1 MGVESMPML
10 RLSAFVC
17 AIALFAGAFAEI
29 TYTVT
34 PETESTR
41 LKFAVSFETDKP
53 SVDVQLPRWA
63 PGSYRLFNPSVT
75 GLTARSGSASLDVQ
89 AIDDNT
95 WRVTTGGNRDVVVEY
110 TTPMRLNSG
119 AVHYTGPHNYVYVV
133 GRINEA
139 CKLRINLPEG
149 WRAINGL
156 DEDGR
161 GWSAPDYDTL
171 ADNPVTL
178 ENYLLDTYTVGNRP
192 HYIVLYG
199 DGKANIDRAA
209 LLKYCKDITVS
220 QTAFFGDI
228 PYSKYVWH
236 FNVNN
241 GMDGAGGLEHLSS
254 TSISLAAG
262 LGPSAVSVLSHE
274 FFHLWNVKRIRSK
287 PLGPF
292 DSQNLPK
299 TGALWWLEGVT
310 DYYAS
315 LLLHRYGI
323 LPESFIYSE
332 IVSNFRGYDNHP
344 QRNNINPHEA
354 SMRVGETNNGR
365 GNSNGYLMSYYTM
378 GWVAGLCLDIELRRL
393 TNNKH
398 TLDDVMLALYQ
409 ISGLPKPGF
418 EEGEIRKQFV
428 RLGGDEMGTYFDKI
442 VHQNGGIAVREA
454 LAKVGL
460 QIEQLDERYK
470 DAGFEFTGSDGAI
483 QIRRDAGELKRGDRI
498 KRIGS
503 TYLGDLNPIQAAKAA
518 QAALDAAP
526 AGVPIALDYAGD
538 EEATVM
544 ITPQLR
550 VRTVTKV
557 TKIPRPGPEATML
570 REALLRVVPM
580 PKD

>member
-1 MGVESMPML
+1 M
-10 RLSAFVC
+10 RC
-17 AIALFAGAFAEI
+17 LFALCATLLAACALADV
-29 TYTVT
+29 TYTIT
-34 PETESTR
+34 PNPATER
-41 LKFAVSFETDKP
+41 LEFAVSFDTDQA

-63 PGSYRLFNPSVT
+63 PGSYRLYNPGIAGVKAARGGTELAVTSV
-75 GLTARSGSASLDVQ
+75 
-89 AIDDNT
+89 DDNT
-95 WRVTTGGNRDVVVEY
+95 WRIAAGAPGPVTVTY
-110 TTPMRLNSG
+110 TSAMRMNNG
-119 AVHYTGPHNYVYVV
+119 AVHMTGPHNYVYVV
-133 GRINEA
+133 GRLTEP
-139 CKLRINLPEG
+139 CKLRIKLPEG

-156 DEDGR
+156 DEDSQ
-161 GWSAPDYDTL
+161 GWHAPDYDTL
-171 ADNPVTL
+171 ADNPITMGD
-178 ENYLLDTYTVGNRP
+178 YLLDTYTAGNKP

-199 DGKANIDRAA
+199 VGRDNIDRAA

-220 QTAFFGDI
+220 QTAFFGDM
-228 PYSKYVWH
+228 PYNKYVWH

-292 DSQNLPK
+292 DYQNLPK

-323 LPESFIYSE
+323 LPEKYIYE
-332 IVSNFRGYDNHP
+332 DIVSNFRGYDNHP

-398 TLDDVMLALYQ
+398 TLDDVMLSLYQ

-418 EEGEIRKQFV
+418 EEGEIRGQFV
-428 RLGGDEMGTYFDKI
+428 RLGGAEMGTYFDKI

-454 LAKVGL
+454 LAKIGL

-470 DAGFEFTGSDGAI
+470 DPGFEFTGSDGAI

-503 TYLGDLNPIQAAKAA
+503 TYLGDLNAVQAAKAA

-570 REALLRVVPM
+570 REALLRVVLL
-580 PKD
+580 PKG